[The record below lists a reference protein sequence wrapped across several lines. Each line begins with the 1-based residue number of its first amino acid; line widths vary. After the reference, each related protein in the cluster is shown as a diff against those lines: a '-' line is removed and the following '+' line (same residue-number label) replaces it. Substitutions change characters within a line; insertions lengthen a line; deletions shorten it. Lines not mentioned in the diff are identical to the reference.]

1 MTPRVNASGHNR
13 TTAIGFC
20 GWSNQGKIGELFFAV
35 CVRQTA
41 VFNNFAQHGFPGGV
55 R

>member
-1 MTPRVNASGHNR
+1 MTPRVNASGHYR
-13 TTAIGFC
+13 TTAISFY

-41 VFNNFAQHGFPGGV
+41 VFNNFAQRGFTGGV